1 MYRTVFQTL
10 WEKARVGW
18 FAGIALKHVYYHM
31 WNRSPFQVQCMRQG
45 PQAWCMGWPWGMG
58 WWGDG
63 RGVQDEEHMYTH
75 GWFMSMYGKKKTT
88 LSSVQFS
95 SLSRVR
101 LCDPMN
107 LSTPGLPVHHQL
119 PQLTQTHVLWVNDA
133 IQPSHPLSSP
143 SPAIPNPSQH
153 HSLFQWVNSSH
164 KMAKV
169 LEFQL

>member
-1 MYRTVFQTL
+1 MYRTVFRTL
-10 WEKARVGW
+10 WEKTRVGW
-18 FAGIALKHVYYHM
+18 FARIALKHVYYHM

-45 PQAWCMGWPWGMG
+45 TQAWCMGWSWGMG

-63 RGVQDEEHMYTH
+63 RGVQDEEHLYTH
-75 GWFMSMYGKKKTT
+75 GWFMSMYGKKT

-95 SLSRVR
+95 SVTQSCPTLRPHESQHTRPP
-101 LCDPMN
+101 CP
-107 LSTPGLPVHHQL
+107 SPTPAAYS
-119 PQLTQTHVLWVNDA
+119 N
-133 IQPSHPLSSP
+133 SCPLSQWCHPAISSSVVP

-164 KMAKV
+164 KVAKV